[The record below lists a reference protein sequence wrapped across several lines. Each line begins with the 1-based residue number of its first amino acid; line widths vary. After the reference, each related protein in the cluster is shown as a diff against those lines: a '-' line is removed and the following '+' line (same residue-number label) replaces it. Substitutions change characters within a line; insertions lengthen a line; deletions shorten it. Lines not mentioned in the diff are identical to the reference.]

1 LVVVP
6 LSVLSNW
13 LAEIEKFCPS
23 FRAVRF
29 HGPKSERARI
39 KSEELSDTKEFDI
52 VVTTFEMLVSEVNF
66 FKRKYVWTTIIV
78 DEGHRLKNE
87 RSQLSEKLRSVSSL
101 SKIILTGTP
110 LQNNLRELWA
120 LLHFLA
126 TDVFTLATAEKFETG
141 FDLVRGVMDS
151 RQLRRARRMLGIFM
165 LRRVKDQVAITLPSR
180 RELTVLVPLTDAQVE
195 WYKRLLCGLD
205 ADVIETVMRESSA
218 EDAAAAEATSSSS
231 SSSAGGVK
239 KSGSTTSLTGV
250 KRSGSAGSLTNAA
263 PDNDWRKLMNLLLQ
277 LRKVRVGLAY
287 KGGLC
292 IHLEARSHPSPRFL
306 PVDAFCRC
314 ATMCTSCP
322 TARPTLTRSASAWC
336 MAPAS
341 C

>member
-1 LVVVP
+1 MGQGGPHLVVVP

-29 HGPKSERARI
+29 HGPKSERNRI

-126 TDVFTLATAEKFETG
+126 TDIFTPATAECFESG
-141 FDLVRGVMDS
+141 FDLVSD
-151 RQLRRARRMLGIFM
+151 
-165 LRRVKDQVAITLPSR
+165 
-180 RELTVLVPLTDAQVE
+180 
-195 WYKRLLCGLD
+195 Y
-205 ADVIETVMRESSA
+205 
-218 EDAAAAEATSSSS
+218 
-231 SSSAGGVK
+231 
-239 KSGSTTSLTGV
+239 SG
-250 KRSGSAGSLTNAA
+250 
-263 PDNDWRKLMNLLLQ
+263 
-277 LRKVRVGLAY
+277 
-287 KGGLC
+287 
-292 IHLEARSHPSPRFL
+292 
-306 PVDAFCRC
+306 
-314 ATMCTSCP
+314 
-322 TARPTLTRSASAWC
+322 
-336 MAPAS
+336 
-341 C
+341 